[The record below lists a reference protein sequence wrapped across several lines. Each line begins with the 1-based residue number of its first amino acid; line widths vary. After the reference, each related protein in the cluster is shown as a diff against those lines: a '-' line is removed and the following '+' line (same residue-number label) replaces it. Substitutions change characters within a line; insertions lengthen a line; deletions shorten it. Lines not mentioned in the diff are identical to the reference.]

1 MCAIRVHVLFMAVFP
16 VVFLLTVGGTGS
28 ACEQYSWLIEG
39 SLSADSSVKLD
50 LVLALDLWP
59 LQPASK
65 YITASYKNKCF
76 DEIKTGQ

>member
-1 MCAIRVHVLFMAVFP
+1 MCAFHGRVYP
-16 VVFLLTVGGTGS
+16 EVFLLTVGGTGS

-50 LVLALDLWP
+50 LVLALDLWT